1 MAIIGIDLGTTNS
14 LAAVWK
20 DGGPTLIPNALG
32 HFLTPSVVFVEDDDT
47 VWAGAVA
54 KEKRLLHPDR
64 GAASF
69 KRHMGTEKV
78 FPVGNRRFT
87 PQELSSLILK
97 QLKQDAEA
105 FLGEPVEEAVISVPA
120 YFNDEQRYATR
131 EAGLLAGLKVDRL
144 VNEPSA
150 AASGQYFI
158 CLSARIALYYNGQI
172 FSILPFISC

>member
-14 LAAVWK
+14 LAAVWR
-20 DGGPTLIPNALG
+20 DGISTLIPNALG
-32 HFLTPSVVFVEDDDT
+32 QFLTPSIVFAEENGS
-47 VWAGAVA
+47 VWAGAMA
-54 KEKRLLHPDR
+54 KEKLLHSPDR

-78 FPVGNRRFT
+78 FHIGNRRFT

-131 EAGLLAGLKVDRL
+131 EAGLLAGLKVERL

-150 AASGQYFI
+150 A
-158 CLSARIALYYNGQI
+158 LSLIHI
-172 FSILPFISC
+172 W